1 MRQLPPLAAVRVF
14 EAAARHLNFTRAA
27 AELGMTQAAVSY
39 QIRLIE
45 ERLGTPLFHRDK
57 GRVSLTD
64 AGRRAAPLVSNAF
77 DALGEAFAA
86 VRGEAGSVLTISAAN
101 TIAANWLVPRL
112 GRFQLRHPDLAV
124 RLESSNSLVD
134 FARDAADVAI
144 RLTVNPGP
152 GLAADR
158 LFPSA
163 FAPMASPAFLAA
175 NPLRSPADLLTAA
188 RISPDD
194 GWWRQWFE
202 TAGVAAAA
210 AVERRGALLFDSQ
223 VIEGASAHRR
233 QWRGA
238 AQRALLGARPCRRT
252 IGDAVSD
259 RRRKRGALLAGLPAG
274 APQCPQD
281 PAVPRLAA
289 RRGGGRSGPQQRA
302 VALATAP

>member
-1 MRQLPPLAAVRVF
+1 MRHLPPLAAVRVF

-101 TIAANWLVPRL
+101 TIAAKWLVPRL
-112 GRFQLRHPDLAV
+112 GRFQLRHPGLAV
-124 RLESSNSLVD
+124 RLEASNSLVD

-144 RLTVNPGP
+144 RLTTDPGA
-152 GLAADR
+152 GLAVDR

-175 NPLRSPADLLTAA
+175 NLLGEPADLLTAA

-202 TAGVAAAA
+202 TAGVAPAA

-223 VIEGASAHRR
+223 VIEGASAIA
-233 QWRGA
+233 GTGV
-238 AQRALLGARPCRRT
+238 ALLNVRFWAAELAAGRLVMPFPVVAESGAHFWLVCPQARRNVPK
-252 IGDAVSD
+252 IRQFRDW
-259 RRRKRGALLAGLPAG
+259 LLAEVAADQGSSS
-274 APQCPQD
+274 D
-281 PAVPRLAA
+281 PSP
-289 RRGGGRSGPQQRA
+289 
-302 VALATAP
+302 

>member
-1 MRQLPPLAAVRVF
+1 MRNLPPLAAVRVF

-45 ERLGTPLFHRDK
+45 ERLGASLFHRDK

-64 AGRRAAPLVSNAF
+64 AGRRAAPLVSGAF

-86 VRGEAGSVLTISAAN
+86 VRGDAGSVLAISAAN

-124 RLESSNSLVD
+124 RLEASNSLVD

-144 RLTVNPGP
+144 RLTAAPAA

-158 LFPSA
+158 LFPNA

-175 NPLRSPADLLTAA
+175 NPLRTPADLLTAA

-202 TAGVAAAA
+202 TAGVAAAT

-223 VIEGASAHRR
+223 VIEGASAIA
-233 QWRGA
+233 GTGV
-238 AQRALLGARPCRRT
+238 ALLNLRFWAAELAAGRLVMPFPIIAESGAYFWLVCPQARRNVPK
-252 IGDAVSD
+252 IRQFRDW
-259 RRRKRGALLAGLPAG
+259 LLAEVAADQGSSS
-274 APQCPQD
+274 D
-281 PAVPRLAA
+281 PSP
-289 RRGGGRSGPQQRA
+289 
-302 VALATAP
+302 